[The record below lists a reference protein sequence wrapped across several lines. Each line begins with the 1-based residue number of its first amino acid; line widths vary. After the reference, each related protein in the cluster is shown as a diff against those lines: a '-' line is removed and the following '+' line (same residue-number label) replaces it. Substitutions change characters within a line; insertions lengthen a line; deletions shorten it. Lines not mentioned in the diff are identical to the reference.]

1 MMQSVPKAAPSPPR
15 NFHKFAALVAATSG
29 ILTLPS
35 FASDLTTVEQR
46 ISSGLIASDP
56 SDSTVGGY
64 LSSEQ
69 SNGSWSD
76 INYANTA
83 QTNWTPATAL
93 TRMLDEAES
102 YWNPSSTY
110 YQSGSVKT
118 DVLNAFDY
126 WCSVDPQ
133 STNWYD
139 NDIRTPQGISSTE
152 VLMSTLMSPT
162 ELSNGETIM
171 NRARSEL
178 SVTSIAQGSNL
189 VLLAT
194 VGINQGIIDNNTSY
208 ISQGFSEIYST
219 VSVDNAEGGDGI
231 QPDHSYHFHGNQL
244 YEGDYGVTAL
254 VDPLQYASYSVG
266 TSYAM
271 SSSQEQILVD
281 ALLDGSQWFVYG
293 QSLDFT
299 ASGRDASRTSFY
311 NAGTSYISAINFAL
325 SVGTYR
331 QTELQAFLNR
341 QNSAASTHKA
351 NSSLGLTGNKVY
363 PQSDI
368 MIQQRPTY
376 YESARVT
383 SNRNVNP
390 ESINSE
396 NLKGLYMADG
406 VNQIMVTGQEYSN
419 IEPVWNWRRLPGTTV
434 EQDTRSLQPGS
445 ADKGSTSYAGGV
457 SDGTY
462 GAEALNYKRFDIS
475 AQKSWFFFDNEE
487 VALGAAISAPNA
499 ASEVDTTLNQCLLT
513 STVSYETS
521 SGGIQSLTTGT
532 VTPTGLKWVFQG
544 SVGYFFPTPVSNT
557 TIMAGAQTGN
567 WQSINSQYSNA
578 TVTQSVFTLY
588 MNEGTHTAN
597 QSYSYIVVPGI
608 TAASMDA
615 YLASDPIQ
623 VIRNDASVQAI
634 RQSAQDIT
642 QAAFYSPDSV
652 SIGAGQT
659 VSVNAASMVMLQR
672 HTNVLK
678 LAASNP
684 QNLALSLQ
692 LQLAGVKL
700 SGSGSTWFDSM
711 GTAAVTFNLP
721 GGNSAGQ
728 TIGLTLTSDGA
739 TNPTVSLAN
748 TTGSAALVYNVT
760 ATVALAGNT
769 TFQTDANSTLQFSAP
784 ITGSHAIT
792 AGGSGTIIFAAPNTY
807 SGATTVTG
815 GTLRLATST
824 GLAAL
829 SSLSIT
835 GNGTLDI
842 TNNHVIINYGAGPDP
857 IATIAQY
864 IASGYAGGAWT
875 GHEIISSTASTTPGY
890 GIGYADASDP
900 GNPAGLASGT
910 LEFAYTLLGDANL
923 DGIVNG
929 VDFGILAANFN
940 KSTTAWDAG
949 DFNYDGIV
957 NGVDFANLAANFNK
971 GANGASAG
979 ASTMD
984 FAALD
989 AFAAAHGLFADV
1001 PEPGI
1006 IAFATIPA
1014 VALLAR
1020 RRKRAIAHG

>member
-1 MMQSVPKAAPSPPR
+1 MTPSVPKAAPSPPR
-15 NFHKFAALVAATSG
+15 NFRKFAALAAATTG
-29 ILTLPS
+29 IFVVPT

-46 ISSGLIASDP
+46 ISSDLIASDP

-64 LSSEQ
+64 ISSEQ

-93 TRMLDEAES
+93 TRMLDEAGS

-110 YQSGSVKT
+110 YQSATVKT
-118 DVLNAFDY
+118 DILNAFDY

-139 NDIRTPQGISSTE
+139 NDIRTPQGISNTE

-178 SVTSIAQGSNL
+178 SVPSIAQGSNL

-194 VGINQGIIDNNTSY
+194 VGINQGIVDNNTSY
-208 ISQGFSEIYST
+208 ISQGFNEIYST
-219 VSVDNAEGGDGI
+219 VSVDSAEAGDGI

-254 VDPLQYASYSVG
+254 ADPLQYAAYSTG

-271 SSSQEQILVD
+271 NSSQEQILVD
-281 ALLDGSQWFVYG
+281 TLLDGSQWFVYG

-311 NAGTSYISAINFAL
+311 NAGTSYTSAINYAL
-325 SVGTYR
+325 SLGSYR

-351 NSSLGLTGNKVY
+351 NSSLGLTGNKVF

-368 MIQQRPTY
+368 MVQQRPTY

-383 SNRNVNP
+383 STRNVNP

-445 ADKGSTSYAGGV
+445 ADKGSTTYAGGV
-457 SDGTY
+457 SDGAY
-462 GAEALNYKRFDIS
+462 GAEALIYKRFDIS

-513 STVSYETS
+513 STLSYETT

-544 SVGYFFPTPVSNT
+544 SVGYFFPTPVSNA
-557 TIMAGAQTGN
+557 TIMAGPQTGN

-608 TAASMDA
+608 TAANMDA

-623 VIRNDASVQAI
+623 IIRNDANVQAI

-642 QAAFYSPDSV
+642 QAAFYAPDSF
-652 SIGAGQT
+652 SITTGQT
-659 VSVNAASMVMLQR
+659 VSANAASMVMLQR
-672 HTNVLK
+672 QTNVLK

-684 QNLALSLQ
+684 QNLALNLQ
-692 LQLAGVKL
+692 LQLTGVKL

-711 GTAAVTFNLP
+711 GNAAVTFNLP

-728 TIGLTLTSDGA
+728 TIGLTLSSDGA
-739 TNPTVSLAN
+739 ANPTVSLAN
-748 TTGSAALVYNVT
+748 TTGFAPVIYNVT
-760 ATVALAGNT
+760 STVALTGNT
-769 TFQTDANSTLQFSAP
+769 TFQTDTNSTLQFSAP
-784 ITGSHAIT
+784 ITGSHAVT
-792 AGGSGTIIFAAPNTY
+792 TGGSGTIVFAARNTY
-807 SGATTVTG
+807 AGATTING

-824 GLAAL
+824 GLETL
-829 SSLSIT
+829 SSLSIAN
-835 GNGTLDI
+835 NGTFDL
-842 TNNHVIINYGAGPDP
+842 TNNHVIVNYGAGPDP
-857 IATIAQY
+857 ITTIAQY
-864 IASGYAGGAWT
+864 IASGYASGAWT
-875 GHEIISSTASTTPGY
+875 GHGIISSTATSNPGY
-890 GIGYADASDP
+890 GIGYADSSDP

-910 LEFAYTLLGDANL
+910 LEFAYTLLGDANF

-957 NGVDFANLAANFNK
+957 NGVDFADLAANFNK
-971 GANGASAG
+971 GATGASA
-979 ASTMD
+979 STSD
-984 FAALD
+984 FAALN
-989 AFAAAHGLFADV
+989 AFAAAHGLLADV
-1001 PEPGI
+1001 PEP
-1006 IAFATIPA
+1006 AT
-1014 VALLAR
+1014 ALLAAIPIATLFLRHR
-1020 RRKRAIAHG
+1020 RNRICHR

>member
-1 MMQSVPKAAPSPPR
+1 VLKATPSLARRSRRPAI
-15 NFHKFAALVAATSG
+15 AALAAATTG
-29 ILTLPS
+29 ILSLPA
-35 FASDLTTVEQR
+35 FASDLTTVQQR
-46 ISSGLIASDP
+46 ISSSLISSDP

-64 LSSEQ
+64 ISSEQ

-76 INYANTA
+76 INYGDTS

-93 TRMLDEAES
+93 TRMLDMAES
-102 YWNPSSTY
+102 YSNSTSTY
-110 YQSGSVKT
+110 YQSASVKT
-118 DVLNAFDY
+118 DILNAFDY

-139 NDIRTPQGISSTE
+139 NDIRTPQGISNTE

-178 SVTSIAQGSNL
+178 SVPSIAQGSNL

-194 VGINQGIIDNNTSY
+194 VGINQGIVDNNTSD
-208 ISQGFSEIYST
+208 ISQGFNEIYST
-219 VSVDNAEGGDGI
+219 VSIDSAEAGDGI

-254 VDPLQYASYSVG
+254 TDPLEYASFAVG

-271 SSSQEQILVD
+271 NSSQQQILVD
-281 ALLDGSQWFVYG
+281 TLLDGSQWFVYG

-311 NAGTSYISAINFAL
+311 NAGTAYIGAIQYAL
-325 SVGTYR
+325 SLGSYR
-331 QTELQAFLNR
+331 QSELQAFLNR
-341 QNSAASTHKA
+341 QNSAVSTHKA
-351 NSSLGLTGNKVY
+351 NSSLGLTGNKVF

-368 MIQQRPTY
+368 MVQQRPTY
-376 YESARVT
+376 YESARVS

-445 ADKGSTSYAGGV
+445 ADKGSTAFAGGV

-462 GAEALNYKRFDIS
+462 GAEALFYKRFDIS
-475 AQKSWFFFDNEE
+475 AQKSWFFFNNEE
-487 VALGAAISAPNA
+487 AALGAAITAPNA

-521 SGGIQSLTTGT
+521 AGGIQSLTTGT
-532 VTPTGLKWVFQG
+532 VTPSGLKWVFQG
-544 SVGYFFPTPVSNT
+544 SVGYFFPTPVSNA
-557 TIMAGAQTGN
+557 TIMAGPQTGN
-567 WQSINSQYSNA
+567 WQSINSQYSNS

-588 MNEGTHTAN
+588 MNEGTHTAS

-623 VIRNDASVQAI
+623 IIRNDANVQAI

-642 QAAFYSPDSV
+642 QAAFYAPDSF
-652 SIGAGQT
+652 SITAGQT
-659 VSVNAASMVMLQR
+659 ISANAASMVMLQR
-672 HTNVLK
+672 QTNVMK

-684 QNLALSLQ
+684 LNQPLTLQ
-692 LQLAGVKL
+692 LQLTGVKL

-711 GTAAVTFNLP
+711 GNAAATFNLP

-728 TIGLTLTSDGA
+728 TIGLTLSSDGA

-748 TTGSAALVYNVT
+748 STGSGPLSYNVT
-760 ATVALAGNT
+760 ATVPLTGHT

-784 ITGSHAIT
+784 ITGSSSLTT
-792 AGGSGTIIFAAPNTY
+792 AGSGTVIFAAQNTY
-807 SGATTVTG
+807 AGPTNVNG
-815 GTLRLATST
+815 GTLRLASST
-824 GLAAL
+824 GLA
-829 SSLSIT
+829 
-835 GNGTLDI
+835 TLFGLTIAPNATFDI
-842 TNNHVIINYGAGPDP
+842 TNNHAILTYGSGSDP
-857 IATIAQY
+857 ITTIAAY
-864 IASGYAGGAWT
+864 IASGYAGGSWT
-875 GHEIISSTASTTPGY
+875 GPGIVSSTVATTPGY
-890 GIGYADASDP
+890 GIGYADSADP
-900 GNPAGLASGT
+900 GNPAGLSSGT
-910 LEFAYTLLGDANL
+910 IEFAYTLLGDADLN
-923 DGIVNG
+923 GVVNG
-929 VDFGILAANFN
+929 IDFGILAANFN
-940 KSTTAWDAG
+940 KTASRWDQG
-949 DFNYDGIV
+949 DFDYNGIV
-957 NGVDFANLAANFNK
+957 NGLDFTDLAANFNK
-971 GANGASAG
+971 AASS
-979 ASTMD
+979 ASD
-984 FAALD
+984 IAALN
-989 AFAAAHGLFADV
+989 AFAAANGLLADV
-1001 PEPGI
+1001 PEPATFAAVLIPIG
-1006 IAFATIPA
+1006 AFL
-1014 VALLAR
+1014 VR
-1020 RRKRAIAHG
+1020 RRKNQASHRYKSDVRV